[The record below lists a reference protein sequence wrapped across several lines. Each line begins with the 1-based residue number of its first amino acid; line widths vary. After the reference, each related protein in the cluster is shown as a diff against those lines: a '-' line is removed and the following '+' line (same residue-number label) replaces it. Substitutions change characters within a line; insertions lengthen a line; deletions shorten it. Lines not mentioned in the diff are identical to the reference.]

1 MEQKTKRRLYDFL
14 PWVLTFAV
22 MAAFTLFVSVYRE
35 GANPFETQRMKAN
48 LLSTMKIEL
57 HEAVESEKNAVL
69 AINDQASEDF
79 AAQARQAADRLE
91 NSRKQIESIIHR
103 DKLPRETGMM
113 NEFNACWSHYK
124 KLDETILDL
133 ATQHTNFKAQKISA
147 TQCAEE
153 MARFEERLNRL
164 IHRNTR
170 GSQCNDA
177 VMHSYEALTASLNAF
192 ALHKAHI
199 EEADDHVMDQIEQRI
214 QSYDESAKKA
224 LGSLDRLEGLGDDE
238 DLKAAEAAYGRF
250 MDSTREV
257 LRLSRLNTNIKSA
270 ELSLGKKRLIA
281 SQCQEILAALKETVQ
296 PQGDYSLPRS
306 KIKGIE

>member
-1 MEQKTKRRLYDFL
+1 MAQKTKRRIFDFL
-14 PWVLTFAV
+14 PWILTFAV
-22 MAAFTLFVSVYRE
+22 LVAFTLFVSVYRE
-35 GANPFETQRMKAN
+35 GANPFETQFMKVN
-48 LLSTMKIEL
+48 LLSTMKIHL
-57 HEAVESEKNAVL
+57 LEAVEAEKNAVL
-69 AINDQASEDF
+69 AINDKASEDF
-79 AAQARQAADRLE
+79 AAQARQAVDRVE
-91 NSRKQIESIIHR
+91 SSRKQIESIIHQE
-103 DKLPRETGMM
+103 KLPRETGMI
-113 NEFNACWSHYK
+113 NEFNACWSQYM

-153 MARFEERLNRL
+153 MQRFEESLNRL

-177 VMHSYEALTASLNAF
+177 VMHSYEALTASLNVF
-192 ALHKAHI
+192 ALHKPHI
-199 EEADDHVMDQIEQRI
+199 EEADDQAMDQIEQRI
-214 QSYDESAKKA
+214 QSYDESARKA
-224 LGSLDRLEGLGDDE
+224 LGSLHRIEGLSDDE

-250 MDSTREV
+250 MDLTREV
-257 LRLSRLNTNIKSA
+257 LRLSRLNTNIKSV